1 MKDFVPDH
9 HRTVAVAFLL
19 AGGVCERFPD
29 LVTLEF
35 YKKDRKGRLFFDTL
49 RNVAGATFVAPST
62 SSWTTGRPSSTGQS
76 RASKY
81 EGVTPWIWVAQLR
94 LP

>member
-1 MKDFVPDH
+1 MNGTFLMRMIWPTASDSPK
-9 HRTVAVAFLL
+9 RLSAV
-19 AGGVCERFPD
+19 VWPRS
-29 LVTLEF
+29 
-35 YKKDRKGRLFFDTL
+35 
-49 RNVAGATFVAPST
+49 ATFVAPST